1 MRTDRDFAFRHHPIV
16 GQWGNKM
23 HLIEDRN
30 EDSSGP
36 HAQSPSSSPPPSLQQ
51 QQQQQQ
57 QQQVGSRSSN
67 NIRSTGGGRPWDQY
81 DTEDSGVDSVSSV
94 VGLEAENGNCAAV
107 KSGGNGVVGDSVEY
121 ADVIVHRVNSGS
133 GGQQKSF
140 LHSIY
145 GGVQQQQQQQRRQ
158 QQKPQVDSPSKN
170 PIRKN
175 LQKIISKYSGS
186 NSSLE
191 KVESTSGSNG
201 KSSSKQSGDAQQKQQ
216 VQQQRSVE
224 MAKNSFLHSLLTDDE
239 SGEPPPD
246 ALNDSTDAQVQSS
259 SSSSRTPTP
268 TLALDLL
275 PELVQLLDAVQMKNG
290 TVELVGRDGTRAS
303 LKVTLTGP
311 VTNKAATTS
320 LAVISSPDKLRR
332 KSSFNRMHR
341 NSKRSSQRRS
351 NKPPTATVPAP
362 TVSSSN
368 DAGTTNV
375 RRRPSKR
382 SAQPA
387 PSSAFTLSLALPSAS
402 SSSNSS
408 GGTTGTKVATLASK
422 FNSLISEGRGSSRT
436 GISGQKG
443 SVVTVVATSGRRSS
457 PDKNHH
463 SASLSPGRRSSTQTK
478 SVSQSSQRVSAP
490 QSPPPPPPANSSVK
504 TRSAVKRNPSSSV
517 KPSVDTIPEGSA
529 DSYSIPE
536 GEIEPVTAPAAA
548 TEEHPVPPRR
558 RRSGQYAQPAVLSS
572 SSSSN
577 NSQGV
582 YGTVKSIVKQAIR
595 KFEKLE
601 VNPSKTSEKGDG
613 DNYEESGGAFGQQT
627 ATTSYEA
634 VNSTSSSIPDGIAPN
649 TSFLWRDQRSM
660 QNLIYEA
667 TAFGERTA
675 ASSAS
680 TKSQSPSRRKSAA
693 ADSSSSRLPNDDATE
708 ATYYDTFGCSNRG
721 PNTYDTLQ
729 HLRDRVRSNN
739 NGSGAGSNTN
749 KSSPTPSING
759 YDEIGQPPVGC
770 DAIVPPSTS
779 SSRPDAGRRNDD
791 ASVKYDDIM
800 KVGSCSLYG
809 GATYDELSFLHQR
822 GSYEQLQST
831 VGGSVWSVSGGDGGY
846 IHPGNSSTCSS
857 NGTVPGYERILS
869 INSTSPDATA
879 ACGEDE
885 DGSTLRYEECGDV
898 IVSCP
903 SSTAAPSS
911 SKVKSSSAIDK
922 MDSISYLYDD
932 IRSGGLGTRI
942 PTSKEADGGGCY
954 GGSNSYEPI
963 YAHLGDGNGNK
974 GRRRR
979 PMSSGSSSA
988 SSDTLSG

>member
-1 MRTDRDFAFRHHPIV
+1 
-16 GQWGNKM
+16 M

-30 EDSSGP
+30 EDSRGH
-36 HAQSPSSSPPPSLQQ
+36 HAQSPSSSPPPSSSSSS
-51 QQQQQQ
+51 QQQ
-57 QQQVGSRSSN
+57 QQQVGSRSGNS
-67 NIRSTGGGRPWDQY
+67 IRSTGGGRPWDQY

-107 KSGGNGVVGDSVEY
+107 KSGGNGVVGDNVEY
-121 ADVIVHRVNSGS
+121 ADVIVHRVSSDS

-145 GGVQQQQQQQRRQ
+145 GGVQQQQQRHQ
-158 QQKPQVDSPSKN
+158 QQKQQVESNSPSKN

-191 KVESTSGSNG
+191 KLESTSNNG
-201 KSSSKQSGDAQQKQQ
+201 KSSKHSDVQQKQLL
-216 VQQQRSVE
+216 QQQRSVE
-224 MAKNSFLHSLLTDDE
+224 TAKNSFLHSLLDDE

-246 ALNDSTDAQVQSS
+246 ASNADNTDAQVGSELSPSS
-259 SSSSRTPTP
+259 SWTPTP

-311 VTNKAATTS
+311 VANKASTS

-332 KSSFNRMHR
+332 KTSFNRIHR

-351 NKPPTATVPAP
+351 NKPLAVTVLAPTA
-362 TVSSSN
+362 SST

-375 RRRPSKR
+375 RRRPSGKR
-382 SAQPA
+382 STQPA
-387 PSSAFTLSLALPSAS
+387 SPSAFTLSLALPTTAAS
-402 SSSNSS
+402 SSSSS
-408 GGTTGTKVATLASK
+408 TATGGTNGTKVATLASK

-457 PDKNHH
+457 PDKSHHH
-463 SASLSPGRRSSTQTK
+463 SASLSPSRRSSAQTK
-478 SVSQSSQRVSAP
+478 SMSQSQRVSAP
-490 QSPPPPPPANSSVK
+490 QSPPPPPPANKSVK
-504 TRSAVKRNPSSSV
+504 TRSTVKRNPSSSV

-536 GEIEPVTAPAAA
+536 GEIEPVVAA
-548 TEEHPVPPRR
+548 EEHPVPPRR
-558 RRSGQYAQPAVLSS
+558 RKSGHYAQPAVLNN
-572 SSSSN
+572 SN

-601 VNPSKTSEKGDG
+601 VSPSKTNEKGED
-613 DNYEESGGAFGQQT
+613 DNYEESYGYQQT
-627 ATTSYEA
+627 ALTSYET
-634 VNSTSSSIPDGIAPN
+634 VNSTSLLSSSIPDGIAPN
-649 TSFLWRDQRSM
+649 SSFLWRDQRSM

-667 TAFGERTA
+667 TAFGERIG

-680 TKSQSPSRRKSAA
+680 SKPKSASA
-693 ADSSSSRLPNDDATE
+693 TGSSSCLPNGNEDATE
-708 ATYYDTFGCSNRG
+708 ATYYDTFGCSSPG

-739 NGSGAGSNTN
+739 DVGGAGSNTN
-749 KSSPTPSING
+749 KSSPSPSTNG
-759 YDEIGQPPVGC
+759 YDEIGQPPAASG
-770 DAIVPPSTS
+770 ATTTPSS

-791 ASVKYDDIM
+791 MSVKYDDIM

-846 IHPGNSSTCSS
+846 IHPGSSSTCSS
-857 NGTVPGYERILS
+857 NGTLPGYERILP
-869 INSTSPDATA
+869 ITSTLPDATA

-903 SSTAAPSS
+903 NGAAMQSS
-911 SKVKSSSAIDK
+911 SKTKSSSAVVREDQ

-932 IRSGGLGTRI
+932 IRSGGLGTRPI
-942 PTSKEADGGGCY
+942 SKEAFY
-954 GGSNSYEPI
+954 NGSNHSYEPI
-963 YAHLGDGNGNK
+963 YAHLGDGSDNK
-974 GRRRR
+974 GHRRRR

-988 SSDTLSG
+988 SSVTLSGTLLLKNLQILY